1 MAASVPV
8 LMMPGFVGVL
18 VAMSLGLVA
27 VFVAV
32 MAMRRHS
39 VRVFV
44 LMFVLGM
51 AAHLSSLLSLF

>member
-8 LMMPGFVGVL
+8 LMMPVFVGVL

-27 VFVAV
+27 VFVTV
-32 MAMRRHS
+32 MAMGRPF
-39 VRVFV
+39 VPVFV
-44 LMFVLGM
+44 LMLVLGM